1 MFGIGVP
8 ELLLLL
14 AIALIVIGPKKL
26 PDLAKSMGRAMR
38 EFKKATGEIKESLSM
53 DADLNDVKETIDDLK
68 DDFKKSLDD
77 PPNQKEEKASEDE
90 KVKSL
95 DETYEEWKKQKSDSE
110 PPADAEM
117 DADPPI
123 ESPGSKTVEPENDLQ
138 K

>member
-38 EFKKATGEIKESLSM
+38 EFKKATGEIKDSLSM
-53 DADLNDVKETIDDLK
+53 DTDLNDVKETIDDLK
-68 DDFKKSLDD
+68 DDLKKSLDD
-77 PPNQKEEKASEDE
+77 PPSHKAKKASEGQ

-117 DADPPI
+117 NDDPPS
-123 ESPGSKTVEPENDLQ
+123 ESTGSKTVEPENDLQ

>member
-38 EFKKATGEIKESLSM
+38 EFKKATGEIKDSLSM
-53 DADLNDVKETIDDLK
+53 DADFNDVKETIDDLK
-68 DDFKKSLDD
+68 GDLKKSLDD
-77 PPNQKEEKASEDE
+77 PPGQKEKKTTEEQ

-95 DETYEEWKKQKSDSE
+95 DETYEEWKNQKKDSE
-110 PPADAEM
+110 SPSDAEM
-117 DADPPI
+117 ADDPPI